1 MLIVWMVAGSCLFD
15 LAVGKDFLDSV
26 GFVGLIPAFAAIAV
40 AVEPSTMTSDAPKA
54 VSLV

>member
-1 MLIVWMVAGSCLFD
+1 MVAGSCLFD